1 MRKTILWV
9 MSLLMLGSLFNACN
23 TEVDLYADY
32 KDITVVYGLLDCN
45 LDTNYVKITKAFLGP
60 GNALEIAQNPDSC
73 NYPGKLDVKII
84 EYRSLLNQNN
94 YQITNVYPL
103 DTITIHDK
111 ESGVFY
117 APDQKVYYTKEKIR
131 SNNNQYKYKYEL
143 QINRGDTIISAETTV
158 VGGGNFDVLDKPF
171 KIVGSKGDIKWYE
184 CPNAAIYDVSINFY
198 FTEKGPGYR
207 EEKCMSWPIGS
218 FTGTESTLSFENGV
232 FTLSYS
238 TESFYSRLKNFLGA
252 DTLKTNVSR
261 VVYDRCV
268 GINVSV
274 GDEELYHF
282 ITVNSPS
289 SSIVQVIPDYTNIN
303 GGYGV
308 FSSRVHIEQVVKL
321 NRITELTAH
330 ENWRFEQ
337 GK

>member
-1 MRKTILWV
+1 
-9 MSLLMLGSLFNACN
+9 MSLLMLASLFNACN
-23 TEVDLYADY
+23 TDVDLYADY

-73 NYPGKLDVKII
+73 NYPGKLDAKII

-94 YQITNVYPL
+94 YQVTNVYPL
-103 DTITIHDK
+103 DTITIHTK
-111 ESGVFY
+111 EPGVFY

-143 QINRGDTIISAETTV
+143 QINRGDTIISSETTI
-158 VGGGNFDVLDKPF
+158 VGGGNFKVQDRAF
-171 KIVGSKGDIKWYE
+171 TIVGTTGKIIWFE
-184 CPNAAIYDVSINFY
+184 CPNAAIYDVLVKFY
-198 FTEKGPGYR
+198 FTEEGPGYS
-207 EEKCMSWPIGS
+207 EEKCMSWSIGN
-218 FTGTESTLSFENGV
+218 FTGTEPMLSLENGIYTLNYDTDV
-232 FTLSYS
+232 FI
-238 TESFYSRLKNFLGA
+238 SRLKSFLGA
-252 DTLKTNVSR
+252 DTLKDNVSR

-274 GDEELYHF
+274 GGEELHHF

-289 SSIVQVIPDYTNIN
+289 SSIVQVLPDYTNIN

-308 FSSRVHIEQVVKL
+308 FSSRIHIEQLVKL

-330 ENWRFEQ
+330 ENWHFRQ